1 MASTTSLYTG
11 LSSLNAHARRL
22 DVIGNNIANVNTVAF
37 KSSRLMFE
45 SKFTQD
51 FKLGSAPT
59 GELGGTNPGQIGLG
73 VGISGTQRDFST
85 GSLSA
90 TGDPRDLAIEGEGF
104 FVVQRDGEYF
114 YTRNGAF
121 RPDENDTLTTISG
134 ETLVG
139 WSVDDDFN
147 ITQGQVEA
155 ISVPVGKLRIAQAT
169 SQVALAG
176 NLNADGQVATGGAAF
191 NLLGTV
197 TEGLRLTSGPLAAAA
212 PSLVLGTS
220 LLTEIEDP
228 LQPGTDIP
236 MFADGQT
243 LRVAGASKGT
253 KRLPDAELPI
263 TAATTVDELLAFLN
277 SALGIH
283 SVGTPNPDGLS
294 PGTTLDPVTG
304 IISVVGNS
312 GTANDLGL
320 DSDALRLFNADGS
333 LSRLPFISDQTASA
347 TGEGRRTTM
356 VVYDSLGTP
365 VEVDVSFT
373 LVNKGV
379 SGTTWRYDIQSPE
392 SAGGL
397 HLTSGEVQFDTFG
410 QIAEDLPITVAIN
423 RAGTGAAS
431 PLVFDMDLLSDTGR
445 MTALTDT
452 PSQFAAV
459 FRDGL
464 PSGVLERFAVAEDGR
479 VQGSF
484 SNGAVRTLGQVI
496 LAQFANTEGLFDEGA
511 GLYSPGANSGPPV
524 YVAPGELASGRVVGG
539 SLELSNVDL
548 GEEFI
553 NLILTQTGYNAASRI
568 IRTTDELMQQ
578 LLVLGR

>member
-104 FVVQRDGEYF
+104 FTVQRDGEFF

-139 WSVDDDFN
+139 WAVDDAFN
-147 ITQGQVEA
+147 ITQGQVRP

-169 SQVALAG
+169 TQVSLAG
-176 NLNADGQVATGGAAF
+176 NLNADGQVATSGSAF
-191 NLLGTV
+191 NLLGTI
-197 TEGLRLTSGPLAAAA
+197 TDGLRLTSVPLGAAA
-212 PSLVLGTS
+212 PSLLLGTS

-228 LQPGTDIP
+228 LQPGTDVP
-236 MFADGQT
+236 MFADGQI
-243 LRVAGASKGT
+243 LRIAGASKGT

-263 TAATTVDELLAFLN
+263 TAATTVDELLTFLN
-277 SALGIH
+277 GALGIH
-283 SVGTPNPDGLS
+283 SVGAINPDGAS
-294 PGTTLDPVTG
+294 PGARLDPATG

-312 GTANDLGL
+312 GTANSLGL
-320 DSDALRLFNADGS
+320 DSDALRLIDANGS
-333 LSRLPFISDQTASA
+333 LARLPFVSAQTASA

-379 SGTTWRYDIQSPE
+379 GGTRWRYDIQSPE
-392 SAGGL
+392 STGGL
-397 HLTSGEVQFDTFG
+397 HLASGEVQFDTFG
-410 QIAEDLPITVAIN
+410 QLAEDLPIAVALN

-431 PLVFDMDLLSDTGR
+431 PLVFNLDLQSTTGR

-479 VQGSF
+479 VQGAF

-511 GLYSPGANSGPPV
+511 GLYSPGANSGPAV
-524 YVAPGELASGRVVGG
+524 YVAPGELASGRIVGG

-548 GEEFI
+548 GAEFI